1 MSLSDDYTINI
12 IKFLNE
18 ESKLIE
24 KIHKILFADFEQKL
38 NDYKK
43 GHKENVIKNLE
54 PEFFTS
60 FKERFTNTWIEFSSA
75 MFIIPKGNL
84 EANNHINKLNKLITI
99 FNNPNENL
107 EEFEHNETIQTLL
120 ALQMENKLCL
130 QQLQEAL
137 EN

>member
-1 MSLSDDYTINI
+1 MSLSDDYTVNI
-12 IKFLNE
+12 VKFLNE

-24 KIHKILFADFEQKL
+24 RIHCILFADFEQKL

-43 GHKENVIKNLE
+43 GHKENAIKNLE

-75 MFIIPKGNL
+75 MFIIPKGKL
-84 EANNHINKLNKLITI
+84 EADNHITKLNKLITI
-99 FNNPNENL
+99 FNNPDEDL
-107 EEFEHNETIQTLL
+107 EEFEYNETIQNLL